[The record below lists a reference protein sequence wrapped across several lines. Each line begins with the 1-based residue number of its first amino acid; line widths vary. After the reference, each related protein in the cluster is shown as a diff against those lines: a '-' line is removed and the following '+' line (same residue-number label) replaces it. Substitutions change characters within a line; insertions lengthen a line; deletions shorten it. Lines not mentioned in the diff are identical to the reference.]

1 MKVSI
6 ITATFNSEF
15 SILDCINSVYNQTYE
30 DVDHII
36 IDGKSTDETVN
47 LILNNKNRVK
57 LLISEIDNGIYDAMN
72 KGIAEA
78 NGDII
83 GILNS
88 DDVFFNNDVL
98 NNIVLFFKKNLE
110 IDAVYGNLVYVKRN
124 NLNKIVRYWKSF
136 DYYPKFFENGN
147 VPPHPT
153 LFVRKRVYLEHGK
166 FNTLFRLS
174 ADYEFMLRILK
185 VKSVNSK
192 HINFTMVKMR
202 LGGATSKNIS
212 NIIKQNIE
220 IFDAWKLNKV
230 LMPYNFY
237 FVKLLKRIRQY
248 FL

>member
-15 SILDCINSVYNQTYE
+15 SIIDCINSVYNQTYE

-98 NNIVLFFKKNLE
+98 NNVVLFFKNNFE

-124 NLNKIVRYWKSF
+124 NLNKIVRYWQSF

-153 LFVRKRVYLEHGK
+153 LFVRKRVYSEHGK
-166 FNTLFRLS
+166 FNTLFRLA

-185 VKSVNSK
+185 VKGVNSK
-192 HINFTMVKMR
+192 HLNFTMIKMR

-230 LMPYNFY
+230 LIPYNFY